1 MNSALKHSLKKGQAT
16 ANHCRFLSHA
26 SCLHRL
32 LPTLHQ
38 APPFTKEVL
47 LTTSFDLIP
56 VRALGGEQG
65 RNAAPLQEEK
75 TEWKCHKNRHFVLSW
90 PALYPQHLKLYLA
103 QSRCSESVF

>member
-16 ANHCRFLSHA
+16 AKRCRFLSHA

-32 LPTLHQ
+32 LLTLHQ
-38 APPFTKEVL
+38 APPFAKEVL

-56 VRALGGEQG
+56 VRALGGGEQS

-75 TEWKCHKNRHFVLSW
+75 TE
-90 PALYPQHLKLYLA
+90 
-103 QSRCSESVF
+103 